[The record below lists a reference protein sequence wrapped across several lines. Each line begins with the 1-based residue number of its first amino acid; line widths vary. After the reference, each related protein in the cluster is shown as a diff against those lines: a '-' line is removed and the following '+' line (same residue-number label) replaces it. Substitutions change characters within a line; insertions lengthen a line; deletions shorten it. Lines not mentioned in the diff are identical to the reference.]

1 MFWRK
6 NHGPH
11 QLDLDQVLD
20 NGSYLYKL
28 TPLCGPTS
36 IMHSTAHPPLPS
48 PLSMPAPAPRMDS
61 AELLKG
67 ASSVEI
73 QHAGQRYLLRVT
85 RENKLI
91 LTK

>member
-1 MFWRK
+1 
-6 NHGPH
+6 
-11 QLDLDQVLD
+11 
-20 NGSYLYKL
+20 
-28 TPLCGPTS
+28 
-36 IMHSTAHPPLPS
+36 MHSTAQPPRQS